1 MSESRKGI
9 GNVQGSHRLSSSQAK
24 SPVGQTINP
33 FDMSSIMSGISTAS
47 DNTARPDTD
56 ASSAIRIRKI
66 APHTALEKLQD
77 VLEFIV
83 KDFERVD
90 LVASAM
96 VDQGFQTAIARFA
109 SPSAAREAQAAL
121 DGRQLNPS
129 RPNEPRIIVEIMR
142 LSPESIG
149 SGRNNFDLSTT
160 RAHSG
165 SSTSSASRF
174 NGGYQSMSRISPPN
188 GNINGYVNAG
198 PSGDRPEMT
207 SSTSKYLP
215 STMDPRQ
222 RVLGRDVIGED
233 GPDDETSDL
242 LRDPVGYATNGMSGL
257 SRRST
262 SNSQATSQYNNNLPL
277 NTSNPT
283 SPPMPGYTSPRHNGL
298 HSPVSTMT
306 PPNGMS
312 THIPNASYQMRHPQ
326 FPRANMPPVNP
337 ADQNPPCNTLY
348 VGNLPIDTSED
359 ELKAMFSKQ
368 RGYKRLCFRT
378 KQNGPMC
385 FVEFEDVSFATKAL
399 NDLYGYPLHNS
410 AHRGG
415 IRLSFSKNPLG
426 VRNGQPGG
434 MGPPTPLSPSG
445 QFPGMN
451 GLGIQPFSTANG
463 PPPGIPA
470 PPGLPL
476 TSNGGTNGMMSPTGM
491 GLGGMT
497 TGGGSGMMSPT
508 AMSFGVS
515 GLDAAMGA
523 ADPMNPYGMGGGWP
537 RQEGYGGYATGR

>member
-1 MSESRKGI
+1 MAESRTSN
-9 GNVQGSHRLSSSQAK
+9 GNIQGLHRLPSHTK
-24 SPVGQTINP
+24 SPIGQLNNT
-33 FDMSSIMSGISTAS
+33 FDMNSLMSGISNTS
-47 DNTARPDTD
+47 DQTSPTDTD

-66 APHTALEKLQD
+66 APHTTHGKLQD

-109 SPSAAREAQAAL
+109 SPSAAQEAQATL
-121 DGRQLNPS
+121 DGRQLNPN
-129 RPNEPRIIVEIMR
+129 RPNDPRIIVEIMR
-142 LSPESIG
+142 LSPGSIG
-149 SGRNNFDLSTT
+149 SGRNNFDFAAT

-165 SSTSSASRF
+165 SSTGSTSRM
-174 NGGYQSMSRISPPN
+174 NGAYQSMSRISPPN
-188 GNINGYVNAG
+188 GVNGYGSAG
-198 PSGDRPEMT
+198 SHSDRPEMV
-207 SSTSKYLP
+207 SSGSNYLP
-215 STMDPRQ
+215 SSSDHRQ
-222 RVLGRDVIGED
+222 RVSGRDVISED

-242 LRDPVGYATNGMSGL
+242 LRDPLGYATNGMNGL

-262 SNSQATSQYNNNLPL
+262 GNSQSTSHYNK
-277 NTSNPT
+277 
-283 SPPMPGYTSPRHNGL
+283 
-298 HSPVSTMT
+298 
-306 PPNGMS
+306 
-312 THIPNASYQMRHPQ
+312 
-326 FPRANMPPVNP
+326 
-337 ADQNPPCNTLY
+337 
-348 VGNLPIDTSED
+348 D

-385 FVEFEDVSFATKAL
+385 FVEFEDISFATKAL

-445 QFPGMN
+445 QFPSMN
-451 GLGIQPFSTANG
+451 GLGIQPFTTANG

-476 TSNGGTNGMMSPTGM
+476 TSNGGANGMMSPTSLGF
-491 GLGGMT
+491 GGMT
-497 TGGGSGMMSPT
+497 NGGSNGIMSPT
-508 AMSFGVS
+508 SMGFSMND
-515 GLDAAMGA
+515 LNAAMGA
-523 ADPMNPYGMGGGWP
+523 VNPISPYGMVGGWP
-537 RQEGYGGYATGR
+537 RQEGYGGYADGR

>member
-1 MSESRKGI
+1 MAESRTSN
-9 GNVQGSHRLSSSQAK
+9 GNIQGLHRLPSHTK
-24 SPVGQTINP
+24 SPIGQLNNT
-33 FDMSSIMSGISTAS
+33 FDMNSLMSGISNTS
-47 DNTARPDTD
+47 DQTSPTDTD

-66 APHTALEKLQD
+66 APHTTHGKLQD

-109 SPSAAREAQAAL
+109 SPSAAQEAQATL
-121 DGRQLNPS
+121 DGRQLNPN
-129 RPNEPRIIVEIMR
+129 RPNDPRIIVEIMR
-142 LSPESIG
+142 LSPGSIG
-149 SGRNNFDLSTT
+149 SGRNNFDFAAT

-165 SSTSSASRF
+165 SSTGSTSRM
-174 NGGYQSMSRISPPN
+174 NGAYQSMSRISPPN
-188 GNINGYVNAG
+188 GANGYGSAG
-198 PSGDRPEMT
+198 SHSDRPEIV
-207 SSTSKYLP
+207 SSGSNYLP
-215 STMDPRQ
+215 SSSDHRQ
-222 RVLGRDVIGED
+222 RVSGRDVISED

-242 LRDPVGYATNGMSGL
+242 LRDPLGYATNGMNGL

-262 SNSQATSQYNNNLPL
+262 GNSQSTSHYNSKLAL
-277 NTSNPT
+277 GTSNPT
-283 SPPMPGYTSPRHNGL
+283 SPPMTGYTSPRHNGL
-298 HSPVSTMT
+298 QSPVSTIAPTCM
-306 PPNGMS
+306 PSHMS
-312 THIPNASYQMRHPQ
+312 HTSYQMRHSH
-326 FPRANMPPVNP
+326 FPRASMPPVNP

-385 FVEFEDVSFATKAL
+385 FVEFEDISFATKAL

-445 QFPGMN
+445 QFPSMN
-451 GLGIQPFSTANG
+451 GLGIQPFTTANG

-476 TSNGGTNGMMSPTGM
+476 TSNGGANGIMSPTSLGF
-491 GLGGMT
+491 GGMT
-497 TGGGSGMMSPT
+497 NGGSNGIMSPT
-508 AMSFGVS
+508 SMGFSMND
-515 GLDAAMGA
+515 LNAAMGA
-523 ADPMNPYGMGGGWP
+523 VNPISPYGMVGGWP
-537 RQEGYGGYATGR
+537 RQEGYGGYADGR